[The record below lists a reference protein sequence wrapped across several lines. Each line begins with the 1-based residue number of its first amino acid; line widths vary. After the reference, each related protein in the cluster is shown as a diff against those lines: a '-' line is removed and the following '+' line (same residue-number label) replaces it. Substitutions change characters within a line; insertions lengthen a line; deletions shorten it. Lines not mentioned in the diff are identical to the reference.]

1 MAGPVH
7 AGGRRKKRK
16 SPVGPGKLYRE
27 LMGVYAALLRQGV
40 APRQI
45 DETELEDLF
54 VILDAMDSGGSP
66 ATACIDDVMK
76 G

>member
-1 MAGPVH
+1 MADPVH
-7 AGGRRKKRK
+7 AGGRRKKRE
-16 SPVGPGKLYRE
+16 SPVGPGELYRE

-54 VILDAMDSGGSP
+54 VILDAMDGGGSP